1 MGLLLPKSG
10 DVIRSLLMICMY
22 TNRRIVGF
30 DVENIQPIIW
40 PLRERD
46 PMSALILDDSD
57 KDVVKALVR
66 KYSRGQATWGGR
78 LCQGERRRTDIPP
91 SWYVTV

>member
-10 DVIRSLLMICMY
+10 DVIRSLLMICIY

-46 PMSALILDDSD
+46 LMSALILDDSD

-66 KYSRGQATWGGR
+66 KYSRGQATWGADFVKGK
-78 LCQGERRRTDIPP
+78 GEG
-91 SWYVTV
+91 